1 MSQKLFSCFFFSCEL
16 LQLYVCLKHR
26 NSSNTPRRATI
37 SNNSSNNSSSKQ
49 AAAAAADM
57 LGDDK
62 QQPIPGADP
71 AGGIAVDEA
80 IRNRAVRQ
88 RDESMLELQT
98 NASMARNT
106 AMGKLDLSELLRRK
120 SKARSAASAARR
132 AASDA

>member
-1 MSQKLFSCFFFSCEL
+1 MSHSRAQRGPKVIFIFFFSCEL
-16 LQLYVCLKHR
+16 LQLVILYVCSISR
-26 NSSNTPRRATI
+26 SIATA
-37 SNNSSNNSSSKQ
+37 
-49 AAAAAADM
+49 AAAAAADI
-57 LGDDK
+57 LGDDE